1 MAPKPLFTCA
11 KASATTA
18 QAVAVEEKLICRV
31 CGSEYTMH
39 LMLTNA
45 DGSVAAGKKGASQ
58 CRNCSILWKSEAGLS
73 SFPTL
78 LESESGKKWS
88 ASGAFSPSLMPFGR
102 PFGNTLVEKS
112 EKVLALG
119 ESW

>member
-1 MAPKPLFTCA
+1 MAPKPLLTCA

-31 CGSEYTMH
+31 CGSEYMMH

-58 CRNCSILWKSEAGLS
+58 CRNCSIAWKGEAGLS

-78 LESESGKKWS
+78 LESESGKKWF
-88 ASGAFSPSLMPFGR
+88 ASGAISPPLMPFGS
-102 PFGNTLVEKS
+102 PLGNILVEKS
-112 EKVLALG
+112 KKVLALG

>member
-1 MAPKPLFTCA
+1 M
-11 KASATTA
+11 
-18 QAVAVEEKLICRV
+18 
-31 CGSEYTMH
+31 MH

-58 CRNCSILWKSEAGLS
+58 CRNCSITWKGEAGLS

-88 ASGAFSPSLMPFGR
+88 ASGAFSPPSMPFDSS
-102 PFGNTLVEKS
+102 FGNISVEKS
-112 EKVLALG
+112 KKVLALG
-119 ESW
+119 DSW